1 MVLETLSFGGKDCV
15 LCVKYIVLTQQQFQE
30 SRNEIPEIAAP
41 SIFRILKLLFL
52 AHFQEYKSHTIGQ
65 TEHTVA
71 TLFDNY
77 CHHNDVRKV

>member
-1 MVLETLSFGGKDCV
+1 VLREGALYMVLETLSFGGKDCV

-52 AHFQEYKSHTIGQ
+52 AHFQEYKSHTIGS
-65 TEHTVA
+65 
-71 TLFDNY
+71 
-77 CHHNDVRKV
+77 

>member
-1 MVLETLSFGGKDCV
+1 MCVERRGLIYGPRDMKFWGKDCV

-52 AHFQEYKSHTIGQ
+52 AHFQE
-65 TEHTVA
+65 
-71 TLFDNY
+71 
-77 CHHNDVRKV
+77 